1 MKYAVLHGIRDLRIE
16 EKPTPETTS
25 DRVLM
30 KIFACGI
37 CGTDVLIYNGR
48 IPAKFPYSPG
58 HECSGVVE
66 SVGEDTKHIKVGDRV
81 VVDPNHNCGFCYYCR
96 RGYPHLCEN
105 LKTIKVKSNGGFAEY
120 ISVPERIVY
129 KIPDDNSFEEAGLI
143 ETLSCSIHVIEEA
156 NIKFGDVVVIIG
168 GGAMGLILLQLV
180 KQKGAELI
188 ILSEPVEFKRKL
200 AMELGADIVVDPMRE
215 DLVSSV
221 RKASKY
227 GANVVIEGIGLS
239 ETIEQSLKMLAKK
252 GTVVLPGLCPEDKR
266 VNIRPYQITRDE
278 ITIKGTF
285 LNPFS
290 FARAVDLISKIVRAP
305 LITSSYP
312 LSSIKEAME
321 QAEKG
326 NQIKII
332 IKPNTDDKI

>member
-16 EKPTPETTS
+16 KKPIPETTP
-25 DRVLM
+25 DRVLI
-30 KIFACGI
+30 KICACGI

-48 IPAKFPYSPG
+48 IPIKFPYSPG
-58 HECSGVVE
+58 HECSGVVQ
-66 SVGEDTKHIKVGDRV
+66 SVGENIKNIKVGDRV
-81 VVDPNHNCGFCYYCR
+81 AVDPNHNCGFCYYCR

-129 KIPDDNSFEEAGLI
+129 KIPDDIPFEKAGLI

-168 GGAMGLILLQLV
+168 GGAMGLISLQLIR
-180 KQKGAELI
+180 QKGAGSI
-188 ILSEPVEFKRKL
+188 ILSEPVEFKKKL
-200 AMELGADIVVDPMRE
+200 ALKLGADIVIDPMRE

-221 RKASKY
+221 RKVSKH
-227 GANVVIEGIGLS
+227 GANVVIEGIGLP
-239 ETIEQSLKMLAKK
+239 ETIEESLKMLAKK
-252 GTVVLPGLCPEDKR
+252 GTLVLPGLCPEDKTA
-266 VNIRPYQITRDE
+266 NIHPYQITRDE

-290 FARAVDLISKIVRAP
+290 FGRAVDEISKIVSAP
-305 LITSSYP
+305 LITASFS
-312 LSSIKEAME
+312 LNNIKEAME
-321 QAEKG
+321 EAEGG

-332 IKPNTDDKI
+332 IKPKE